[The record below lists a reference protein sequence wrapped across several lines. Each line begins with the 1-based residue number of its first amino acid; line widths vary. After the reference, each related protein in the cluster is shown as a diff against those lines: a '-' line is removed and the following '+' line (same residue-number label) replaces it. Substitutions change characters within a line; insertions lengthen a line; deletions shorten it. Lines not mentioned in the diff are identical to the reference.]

1 MEIATNIAEIHENN
15 FDKKQ
20 IVKSNNLIESSY
32 KLTVSE
38 QRLIYLGASL
48 LNIRMIDKDLTVE
61 EVTRLIHTAMFDPI
75 HIDVP
80 TFKKVFNIKAKSIYK
95 DIRETVERLY
105 DRDLVYVDE
114 KGKIVHKRWV
124 ITCKYDDENK
134 CIDLQ
139 FHPDLIKD
147 LLVFKDKYTI
157 MNLGDTKDI
166 KSNYTYRFYELLKQY
181 EKFGVRVF
189 ELEDLKFKLGI
200 DDEEYPR
207 YSNFKQRVLNSS
219 VKELNNLTDLDINIQ
234 EIKQKNKV
242 VKLKCFINPKNVA
255 IKKIVNDEVCIASTE
270 DSIIAD
276 LQDILNYNITAGQA
290 KKLVQK
296 GLEAI
301 EKFKLDIDLKEYI
314 RQKKNIVDT
323 YGKNKQIKSYLG
335 AIIKAVQENWETVQ
349 IQQSIFNSFKQREY
363 DFKDL
368 EKKLLGWDNE

>member
-1 MEIATNIAEIHENN
+1 MEMATNLAEIHDNG

-20 IVKSNNLIESSY
+20 IVKSNSLIESSY

-38 QRLIYLGASL
+38 QRLIYLGSSL

-61 EVTRLIHTAMFDPI
+61 EVTRLIHTAMFEPI

-80 TFKKVFNIKAKSIYK
+80 TFKKVFGIKAKSIYK
-95 DIRETVERLY
+95 DIKETVERLY
-105 DRDLVYVDE
+105 DRDLVYVDT

-124 ITCKYDDENK
+124 ITCKYDDECK

-139 FHPDLIKD
+139 FHPDLIRD

-157 MNLGDTKDI
+157 MNLSDTKNI

-181 EKFGVRVF
+181 EKFGIRVF

-207 YSNFKQRVLNSS
+207 YSNFKQRVLNPSI
-219 VKELNNLTDLDINIQ
+219 KELNNLTDLDINIQ

-255 IKKIVNDEVCIASTE
+255 FKKIVDNEVCVTDTE
-270 DSIIAD
+270 DSIITD

-290 KKLVQK
+290 KKLVEK

-301 EKFKLDIDLKEYI
+301 EKFKLDIDLKDYI
-314 RQKKNIVDT
+314 KEKKKIVDA
-323 YGKNKQIKSYLG
+323 YGKNKHIKSYLG
-335 AIIKAVQENWETVQ
+335 AIIKAVQENWETIQV
-349 IQQSIFNSFKQREY
+349 QQSIFNNFQQREY

-368 EKKLLGWDNE
+368 EKKLLGWD